1 MIGTGYLFT
10 EKDLTA
16 VQVFLQSC
24 GQLRK
29 YLASKGEAAWQIGI
43 YADSLEELPS
53 LQQEILRCI
62 RHGVIAN
69 EASRELDK
77 VRRKIALLKEKISKR
92 MQTVMSKHSSILQEN
107 IVSVR
112 NGRYVIPVK
121 REYYKQVKGRMLDQS
136 TSGQTVF
143 IEPQEVSSLQAE
155 LELLQGEEAREE
167 AKILGMLSDLV
178 EREGVF
184 LKQNVEVTGIY
195 DFIFAKAKY
204 GASIDGIAV
213 DINDGGETVI
223 RGGKHPQLLRIM
235 VPLDIEIGKGY
246 KGLIITGPNTGGKT
260 VVLKTFGL
268 LSLMVQSGL
277 LVPVEP
283 GSRFAV
289 YRSIMAVIG
298 DGQNLE
304 QSLSTFSAQI
314 HSLVQMLQAAG
325 PSTLLLIDEL
335 AAGTDPGE
343 GIALSISILEALSR
357 KGATV
362 MVTTH
367 FNELKTF
374 ASYAEG
380 FENAR
385 MEFDPNT
392 LLPLYRLTIGL
403 AGQSYAIEIA
413 KKLGLTSDIIARSQQ
428 IVSSQTGE
436 GNEYNLC
443 LESDTAVG
451 RLRQRELIHKE
462 TSIEKKASVKK
473 ERPAGGNASSS
484 RPAGGDA
491 SSSRPA
497 GGDASSSRPAG
508 GDASSSRDTAIKN
521 NEKAVSNSNDGANKE
536 AIRVPAI
543 LEIGDAVWITSLRRV
558 GIISEL
564 ADSRGIV
571 EVMIQGQRVKINR
584 KRLKPYI
591 KKEELY
597 PEDYDM
603 DIVFDSKEN
612 RKKRKL
618 MSKRHVEGL
627 SIERDRGN

>member
-1 MIGTGYLFT
+1 MSLMGTGYLFT
-10 EKDLTA
+10 EQDLTA
-16 VQVFLQSC
+16 VGTFLHSC
-24 GQLRK
+24 GQLKK
-29 YLASKGEAAWQIGI
+29 YIASKGEAAWQIGI
-43 YADSLEELPS
+43 YANSLEDLPRV
-53 LQQEILRCI
+53 QQEILRCI
-62 RHGVIAN
+62 RHGVIVN
-69 EASRELDK
+69 EASRELDR
-77 VRRKIALLKEKISKR
+77 VRRKIEMLKEKIGKR
-92 MQTVMSKHSSILQEN
+92 LQSVMSRHASILQES

-112 NGRYVIPVK
+112 GGRYVIPVK

-143 IEPQEVSSLQAE
+143 IEPEELSSLQGE
-155 LELLQGEEAREE
+155 LEMLQGEEAREE
-167 AKILGMLSDLV
+167 AKILGMLSELV
-178 EREGVF
+178 ERESPS
-184 LKQNVEVTGIY
+184 LMLNIQITGTY

-204 GASIDGIAV
+204 AASIDGVPVEISE
-213 DINDGGETVI
+213 GTETVI
-223 RGGKHPQLLRIM
+223 RGGKHPKLLGVM
-235 VPLDIEIGKGY
+235 VPLDLEIGKDY

-277 LVPVEP
+277 LVPVER

-289 YRSIMAVIG
+289 YQNILAVIG

-314 HSLVQMLQAAG
+314 QSLVRMLRTAE

-343 GIALSISILEALSR
+343 GIALSIAILEEFSR

-374 ASYAEG
+374 ASQAEG

-392 LLPLYRLTIGL
+392 LRPLYTLTIGL

-413 KKLGLTSDIIARSQQ
+413 QKLGLTPGIIARSQQ
-428 IVSSQTGE
+428 IVSSQANGGSE
-436 GNEYNLC
+436 LV
-443 LESDTAVG
+443 L
-451 RLRQRELIHKE
+451 RLRDKAEVEGKSNAEDKSTVKNEDISEAKATRENLKKDQLVKE
-462 TSIEKKASVKK
+462 KHVKK
-473 ERPAGGNASSS
+473 GF
-484 RPAGGDA
+484 
-491 SSSRPA
+491 
-497 GGDASSSRPAG
+497 
-508 GDASSSRDTAIKN
+508 
-521 NEKAVSNSNDGANKE
+521 
-536 AIRVPAI
+536 
-543 LEIGDAVWITSLRRV
+543 EIGDVVWITSLKRV
-558 GIISEL
+558 GIVSQLE
-564 ADSRGIV
+564 DSKGIV
-571 EVMIQGQRVKINR
+571 EVMVQRQKIKINR

-597 PEDYDM
+597 PGDYDM

-627 SIERDRGN
+627 TIERKGDQ